1 MSSDHERIR
10 EAFLRADGSRLVR
23 ACELVG
29 NGSDSDRLSD
39 EEREQ
44 LRLEFAREHEN
55 LDDDIDAA
63 DTERDADDA
72 ADDDSEADDHG

>member
-55 LDDDIDAA
+55 LDDDSEGESDSDAA
-63 DTERDADDA
+63 ESDA
-72 ADDDSEADDHG
+72 DDSEADDHG